1 MIKSMNYNS
10 AKEIMNL
17 KDSGGFRRTL
27 REGYLRLLAHVSR
40 CTVLPLIKSAAKG
53 AQF

>member
-1 MIKSMNYNS
+1 MNYNS
-10 AKEIMNL
+10 TKEIMNL

-27 REGYLRLLAHVSR
+27 SEGYLRLLEHVSG
-40 CTVLPLIKSAAKG
+40 CAVLPLIKSAAEG